1 MHEGHAVQDRV
12 NYMKAMNPALAF
24 QDFLVDVERSLIAEL
39 GGESV
44 PPSQTLLTAA
54 RHLCLGGGGKRA
66 RPLLVRI
73 FGDTVGVPPG
83 KLVEVAAA
91 AELIHSASLLHDDV
105 IDAGMFRRGRP
116 TVNARWGNIV
126 AVMSGDLL
134 LSGALLRLSEVDP
147 RLTASALKV
156 IGEMT
161 RAAIAEVEAR
171 GNLALPLA
179 CLRSIAEGKTGSL
192 FGWCGLGAA
201 TMGGDPRAG
210 ECFDGFGRRLGIAFQ
225 MADDIRDVTGTDE
238 GKPQYADIQSKTP
251 SLPILLAV
259 GKDARLKKRFQ
270 EAWGFP
276 SVSAEKARELGT
288 ALLCTG
294 ALDEAV
300 VQMEAELASAVEALG
315 EYAQAPGGAQLVG
328 WARTVAR
335 GLALKGAA

>member
-1 MHEGHAVQDRV
+1 
-12 NYMKAMNPALAF
+12 MKTMNPALAF
-24 QDFLVDVERSLIAEL
+24 QDFLVDVEQSLINEL
-39 GGESV
+39 GGDNV
-44 PPSQTLLTAA
+44 PASQTLLTAA
-54 RHLCLGGGGKRA
+54 RHLCLGGGAKRA

-73 FGDTVGVPPG
+73 FGDTVGVTS
-83 KLVEVAAA
+83 KQLVEVAAA

-134 LSGALLRLSEVDP
+134 LSGALLRLSHVDP
-147 RLTASALKV
+147 KLTASALAV
-156 IGEMT
+156 IAEMT
-161 RAAIAEVEAR
+161 KAAIAEVEAR
-171 GNLALPLA
+171 GNLELPLEA
-179 CLRSIAEGKTGSL
+179 LRRIAEGKTGSL

-201 TMGGDPRAG
+201 TIARHEHAG
-210 ECFDGFGRRLGIAFQ
+210 RCFDAFGRRLGIAFQ

-238 GKPQYADIQSKTP
+238 GKPQYADIQSRTP

-259 GKDARLKKRFQ
+259 NKDPRLKRRFQ

-276 SVSAEKARELGT
+276 SVSAEMARELGT

-300 VQMEAELASAVEALG
+300 EKMEAELSAAVEALG
-315 EYAQAPGGAQLVG
+315 EYALAPGGAQLVG

>member
-1 MHEGHAVQDRV
+1 
-12 NYMKAMNPALAF
+12 MKHMNPAQAF
-24 QDFLVDVERSLIAEL
+24 GDFLVDVERSIVDEL

-44 PPSQTLLTAA
+44 PASATLLTAA

-73 FGDTVGVPPG
+73 FGDTLGVKAD

-105 IDAGMFRRGRP
+105 VDAGMFRRGRP

-134 LSGALLRLSEVDP
+134 LSGALLRLSDVDP
-147 RLTASALKV
+147 KLTASALAV
-156 IGEMT
+156 IAEMT
-161 RAAIAEVEAR
+161 KAAIAEVEAR
-171 GNLALPLA
+171 GNLDLQLQN
-179 CLRSIAEGKTGSL
+179 LRAIAEGKTGSL

-201 TMGGDPRAG
+201 IVGADPQAG
-210 ECFDGFGRRLGIAFQ
+210 KCFDGFGRRLGIAFQ

-259 GKDARLKKRFQ
+259 QKDAKLRRRFQ

-276 SVSAEKARELGT
+276 TVSAEKARELGT

-300 VQMEAELASAVEALG
+300 VQMEAELTSAVDALG
-315 EYAQAPGGAQLVG
+315 KYASAPGGAQLVG